1 MDYNDLHSIGFD
13 GLLKAIRNFKED
25 KVQFKTY
32 ANIRVRGE
40 ILDLIR
46 KEWRLKSSAN
56 HDDFMKQIKERVDQV
71 INAKIESDSG
81 KVDVKNLLA
90 IATTSY
96 MVSLETVMDVHG
108 DNVEDKGSSTE
119 KELEL
124 GDEYQLLN
132 KLILSC
138 PKEDVNFIDLFYRK
152 GLKQK
157 KLRSN

>member
-1 MDYNDLHSIGFD
+1 M
-13 GLLKAIRNFKED
+13 
-25 KVQFKTY
+25 
-32 ANIRVRGE
+32 
-40 ILDLIR
+40 DLIP

-157 KLRSN
+157 EIAKQLNTSEASVSRIHCRIIADLKKKLDANCE